1 MRTLRGKLTYANVI
15 STLCLFMLLGGG
27 AYAAKT
33 QLAKNSVGTKQIK
46 NNAITGKKIKNGT
59 IDAGELTPATVTAL
73 KGAKGDTG
81 AVGPEGPI
89 GLSNSGAFAT
99 VVPEIPPI
107 FLGSHPGF
115 EGVHRPEGSSGVFCL
130 TPSAGISIEH
140 PLAAPD
146 WADSAGVA
154 NFIEPLAGGTV
165 NACEEGQ
172 LEVHT
177 TKLEQEV
184 EGEET
189 RLVAVP
195 TNFAAFTV
203 FVPQEQE

>member
-33 QLAKNSVGTKQIK
+33 QLAKNSVGTKQIR
-46 NNAITGKKIKNGT
+46 NNAITGKKIKKGT
-59 IDAGELTPATVTAL
+59 IDAGKLTPAAVATL
-73 KGAKGDTG
+73 KGATGEAG

-99 VVPEIPPI
+99 VEPKFPEQPA
-107 FLGSHPGF
+107 FVGSHPGF
-115 EGVHRPEGSSGVFCL
+115 EGVNRPEGSDGVYCL
-130 TPSAGISIEH
+130 TPSAGVSMEH

-146 WADSAGVA
+146 WANSGAVGAFV
-154 NFIEPLAGGTV
+154 EPLSGGV
-165 NACEEGQ
+165 VSSCEEGQ
-172 LEVHT
+172 LEVRT
-177 TKLEQEV
+177 TGLEV
-184 EGEET
+184 ESGVLIT
-189 RLVAVP
+189 VP
-195 TNFAAFTV
+195 AKFTAFTV